1 MKKGLKIFL
10 IVLAVILILLI
21 ITGIVAFAFVKD
33 KLNKINY
40 EEIDTSSLSMN
51 ENLIND
57 INSIEGIDITQEEF
71 DEIKTIAIF
80 GSDSRNIEDT
90 YDDGRS
96 DCIIIATINPSN
108 KSISL
113 VSIPRDTY
121 VNVPG
126 HGKTKINHAFA
137 YGQEQ
142 LSIKTI
148 NENFGLNIS
157 EYITVSWEAVVRIV
171 DMVGGIDLEIS
182 EAEKDFINNGVD
194 YTATNANGS
203 NEKLVNSGK
212 VHLNGTQVLVHCRNR
227 FVGNNDFA
235 RAERQ
240 RTVITTL
247 LQVISQKSV
256 TEINKIIDEFLPY
269 VKTNIDVVKYS
280 SYIPD
285 ILKYK
290 NEYLANITSAQV
302 PALGEASGQY
312 IGGIYYYVPSS
323 YEKCKQDFIKYLY
336 GNN

>member
-1 MKKGLKIFL
+1 MKKSLKIFL
-10 IVLAVILILLI
+10 IVLAIILILLI
-21 ITGIVAFAFVKD
+21 IIGIIAFVFVKD

-40 EEIDTSSLSMN
+40 EDLNVSDLSGN
-51 ENLIND
+51 QNLIND
-57 INSIEGIDITQEEF
+57 INSIEGVDITQEEF

-90 YDDGRS
+90 YDNGRS
-96 DCIIIATINPSN
+96 DCIIIATINPTT

-126 HGKTKINHAFA
+126 YGKTKINHAFA

-157 EYITVSWEAVVRIV
+157 EYVTVSWEAVVNVV
-171 DMVGGIDLEIS
+171 DLVGGIDLEIS
-182 EAEKDFINNGVD
+182 EAEKDYINRGVD
-194 YTATNANGS
+194 AQAQKFNKDNS
-203 NEKLVNSGK
+203 KLTSSGK
-212 VHLNGTQVLVHCRNR
+212 VHLNGIQVLTHCGNR
-227 FVGNNDFA
+227 YVGNNDFA

-285 ILKYK
+285 VLKYK
-290 NEYLANITSAQV
+290 NEYLGNITSAQV
-302 PALGEASGQY
+302 PSLEDASGQY
-312 IGGIYYYVPSS
+312 IGGIYYFVPSS

>member
-21 ITGIVAFAFVKD
+21 IAGSVAFAFIKN
-33 KLNKINY
+33 KLDKINY
-40 EEIDTSSLSMN
+40 EEIDTANLSIN

-57 INSIEGIDITQEEF
+57 INSVEGVDVTPEEF
-71 DEIKTIAIF
+71 NEIKTIAIF
-80 GSDSRNIEDT
+80 GSDSRNIEDA

-96 DCIIIATINPSN
+96 DCIIIATINPTN

-148 NENFGLNIS
+148 NENFGLSIS
-157 EYITVSWEAVVRIV
+157 EYITVSWDAVATIV

-182 EAEKDFINNGVD
+182 EAEKDFINGRVD
-194 YTATNANGS
+194 VYSKNLNKS
-203 NEKLVNSGK
+203 SEKLASSGN
-212 VHLNGTQVLVHCRNR
+212 VHLNGVQTLAHCSNR
-227 FVGNNDFA
+227 YVGNNDFE

>member
-21 ITGIVAFAFVKD
+21 IAGIVVFAFVKD

-40 EEIDTSSLSMN
+40 EEIDTSNLSMN

-57 INSIEGIDITQEEF
+57 INSIEGVDITQEEF

-90 YDDGRS
+90 YDNGRS
-96 DCIIIATINPSN
+96 DCIIIATINPTT
-108 KSISL
+108 KSVSL

-148 NENFGLNIS
+148 NENFGLSIS
-157 EYITVSWEAVVRIV
+157 EYITVSWDAVATIV

-182 EAEKDFINNGVD
+182 EAEKDFINGRIDGYNSILD
-194 YTATNANGS
+194 KNS
-203 NEKLVNSGK
+203 EKLTSSGN
-212 VHLNGTQVLVHCRNR
+212 VHLNGVQALIHCSNR
-227 FVGNNDFA
+227 YVGNNDFA

-285 ILKYK
+285 VLKYK
-290 NEYLANITSAQV
+290 NEYLGNITSAQV
-302 PALGEASGQY
+302 PSLEDASGQY
-312 IGGIYYYVPSS
+312 IGGIYYFVPSS